1 MRLRSL
7 YLLASLVL
15 GGLAA
20 LAVALQVFALGAGV
34 SWLYLFGDDPWPA
47 RAESVLVGASLAA
60 GLATLGASLAFG
72 YLHGR
77 RCESAPRPERARRRG
92 RALLLGGLALWLLVA
107 GLGLWQQ
114 ERQSSARA
122 AAAVQEAAFVDLLQA
137 RHVITDIALADSDA
151 AALRLSLALA
161 GARRGAYRLAWQ
173 LSDPLYGVTLLSGE
187 QHLALGPE
195 AASADLG
202 FEIAVLAE
210 RYRET
215 VLQGRSDKV
224 LVDGIFRLQLSL
236 EPLLDDE
243 ERRDLPAREIGNL
256 ERGLSDLRFE
266 TQVEVPV
273 ALDLTGP

>member
-92 RALLLGGLALWLLVA
+92 RGLLLGGLALWLLVA

-122 AAAVQEAAFVDLLQA
+122 AAAVQEAAV
-137 RHVITDIALADSDA
+137 
-151 AALRLSLALA
+151 LRLSLALA
-161 GARRGAYRLAWQ
+161 GARSGAYRLAWQ

-187 QHLALGPE
+187 QRLALGPQ
-195 AASADLG
+195 AASAKLA
-202 FEIAVLAE
+202 FEMSALAE

>member
-7 YLLASLVL
+7 YLLTGLVL

-20 LAVALQVFALGAGV
+20 LAVALQVFAVGAGV
-34 SWLYLFGDDPWPA
+34 SWLYLFGDEPWPA
-47 RAESVLVGASLAA
+47 RAQWVLMGAALAA
-60 GLATLGASLAFG
+60 GLATLGAGLAFG

-92 RALLLGGLALWLLVA
+92 RGLLLGGLALWLLVV

-122 AAAVQEAAFVDLLQA
+122 AAAVQEAAFASLLQA
-137 RHVITDIALADSDA
+137 RHVIAGVAIAEPDGAE
-151 AALRLSLALA
+151 LRLSLALT
-161 GARRGAYRLAWQ
+161 GARSGAYRLAWQ

-224 LVDGIFRLQLSL
+224 LVDGVFRLQLSL
-236 EPLLDDE
+236 EPLLDGE

-256 ERGLSDLRFE
+256 ERGLSGLIFE
-266 TQVEVPV
+266 TRAEVPV